1 MADYANAQ
9 FLVSADWLAE
19 HLNDSGA
26 CIVDAARGAG
36 RYAEGHLPGAVNLPV
51 ARLDDPAA
59 SVRST
64 LLPAERFSTLVGN
77 LGIGSDDP
85 VVIYDDGPG
94 LMAARTFWAL
104 EYHGHQKLAVLDG
117 GIAKWAAEGKPL
129 STEAASPQPKQY
141 TATVHPERGATKE
154 SVKGQIE
161 QAGVAILDVRSLDE
175 YTGAVVNA
183 FKGGHIP
190 ERSTWNGPDALNPA
204 AGVIKRGGSD
214 DAVRGGR
221 RHPRQ
226 RGDHLLS
233 RRVRAAHSYYVLRL
247 LGYDKVSNYT
257 GSWGDWGTTRR
268 GRWSRVAKRLEA
280 KQSAV

>member
-26 CIVDAARGAG
+26 CIVDARGAG

-154 SVKGQIE
+154 SVKGKLE

-190 ERSTWNGPDALNPA
+190 GAKHLEWSDALNPA
-204 AGVIKRGGSD
+204 AGVIKGAEDLAKQFEGVGVTQDKEVITYCQGG
-214 DAVRGGR
+214 
-221 RHPRQ
+221 
-226 RGDHLLS
+226 
-233 RRVRAAHSYYVLRL
+233 VRAAHSYYVLRL

-257 GSWGDWGTTRR
+257 GSWGDWGNDPSLPVEQ
-268 GRWSRVAKRLEA
+268 GG
-280 KQSAV
+280 

>member
-9 FLVSADWLAE
+9 FLVSTDWLAE
-19 HLNDSGA
+19 HLSDSGA
-26 CIVDAARGAG
+26 CIVDARGAG

-59 SVRST
+59 PVRST

-104 EYHGHQKLAVLDG
+104 EYYGHQKLAVLDG

-154 SVKGQIE
+154 SVKGKLE
-161 QAGVAILDVRSLDE
+161 QAGVAILDVRSMDE

-190 ERSTWNGPDALNPA
+190 GAKHLEWSDALNPA
-204 AGVIKRGGSD
+204 AGVIKGAEDLATQFEGVGVTQDKEVITYCQGG
-214 DAVRGGR
+214 
-221 RHPRQ
+221 
-226 RGDHLLS
+226 
-233 RRVRAAHSYYVLRL
+233 VRAAHSYYVLRL
-247 LGYDKVSNYT
+247 LGYDKVSNYS
-257 GSWGDWGTTRR
+257 GSWGDWGNDPSLPVEQ
-268 GRWSRVAKRLEA
+268 GG
-280 KQSAV
+280 